1 MAQPRLRVDGELIPL
16 DESTITV
23 EQIED
28 LLAEALAAG
37 GRPADALAGEVEAD
51 WGITL
56 AGIGRFRVHAY
67 RQRGT
72 WALVLRGIATSVPD
86 WDALRLPRGAASW
99 VQARDGL
106 VIVVGPTG
114 SGKSTTL
121 ASLVDIINSSRA
133 CHILMIEDPVEYDL
147 EGIVQLARGQ
157 TREGAHVLDLFKE
170 FGTHLADQ
178 GVAELAPQTSDVAA
192 KGGVELVEIVGHDAQ
207 PTELDPAAVRV
218 IDPRQKLRG
227 GWAGPRGYPTRPCS
241 GRARSPRPQPSPPP
255 EGQRTLG
262 CRADRRR

>member
-1 MAQPRLRVDGELIPL
+1 MGGEDRVELHPVRRRCDFIGGETELDQPAHRLREAFGAGRAVLGQVIDPM
-16 DESTITV
+16 
-23 EQIED
+23 D
-28 LLAEALAAG
+28 LLGGVGEMEIGCERADKLNGANDIGVAERIREFLPDRVVAL
-37 GRPADALAGEVEAD
+37 PEC
-51 WGITL
+51 
-56 AGIGRFRVHAY
+56 
-67 RQRGT
+67 
-72 WALVLRGIATSVPD
+72 
-86 WDALRLPRGAASW
+86 
-99 VQARDGL
+99 
-106 VIVVGPTG
+106 
-114 SGKSTTL
+114 SG
-121 ASLVDIINSSRA
+121 
-133 CHILMIEDPVEYDL
+133 
-147 EGIVQLARGQ
+147 Q
-157 TREGAHVLDLFKE
+157 GAHVLDLFKE
-170 FGTHLADQ
+170 FGTHLAYQ